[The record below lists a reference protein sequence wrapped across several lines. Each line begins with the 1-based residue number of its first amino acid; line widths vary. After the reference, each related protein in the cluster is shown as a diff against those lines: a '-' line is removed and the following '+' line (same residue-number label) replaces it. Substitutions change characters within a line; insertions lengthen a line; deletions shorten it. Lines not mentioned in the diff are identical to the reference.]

1 MLKIPGYTIIG
12 IVYEDSY
19 ITVAYAR
26 SERTRRT
33 MLLKIVKEGTRTT
46 IENAKLIHEYHFLSD
61 LDVDGLFKPV
71 SYLSFKTMIVLEFE
85 PIHAITLRE
94 YVRIHGSSPSVLIP
108 MLERAARRLQELHI
122 HDVLHLNIRPD
133 TLLVQESSQDVYLTG
148 FGYAVRRDQMNIEG
162 HGSLEANPI
171 YMSPEQTGRIG
182 HRLDS
187 RADIYSLGVTFYELF
202 AHRLPFTANGAL
214 PWAHAHL
221 TIRPEPFHDIHLP
234 QWISELILNMLE
246 KDPADRYFDMQSIT
260 EEIAQHRLAAIKESD
275 SDAKRCK
282 HEIRQNPFAS
292 NSIPTQ
298 QHHEV
303 PNAKNEEDKS
313 FQETIPSIS
322 LSGHIVNY
330 PQVLDL
336 AAIMQASHIFN
347 SEIVTERVAERFLQ
361 LLIMNAGAHR
371 GLILTLQE
379 GMWYVEAEAKQD
391 GRLMTASSR
400 RTLLGDAH
408 RVSRRLLIQTAESKA
423 ALCGSAA
430 TSGMDELNSPSSAHS
445 AKGSVLYFP
454 VVVQDQLLGVLFL
467 QNDVITKAFAPER
480 FHVLSTIASQALF
493 AIHARVRSHAELQL
507 SEHGLQTIR
516 KHTGEVHDLT
526 GREKEVLR
534 LISKGLSN
542 KEIAAALTIT
552 NETVKTH
559 IKKIFE
565 KLKVDRRGKAAAI
578 ANTLGL
584 LHEDHPSPE

>member
-1 MLKIPGYTIIG
+1 MLKIPGYTITG

-33 MLLKIVKEGTRTT
+33 MLLKIVKEGSRTT
-46 IENAKLIHEYHFLSD
+46 IENAKLIHEYHFLND
-61 LDVDGLFKPV
+61 LNVDGLFKPA

-108 MLERAARRLQELHI
+108 MLERAARRLQDLHT

-133 TLLVQESSQDVYLTG
+133 TLLVQESTQDIYLTG
-148 FGYAVRRDQMNIEG
+148 FGYAVRRDQLNLQG

-171 YMSPEQTGRIG
+171 YMSPEQTGRMS
-182 HRLDS
+182 HRLDG

-221 TIRPEPFHDIHLP
+221 TIRPDPFHDIQLP

-246 KDPADRYFDMQSIT
+246 KDPDDRYLDMRSIAEKIT
-260 EEIAQHRLAAIKESD
+260 RHRLAAESD
-275 SDAKRCK
+275 PDAKRCRY
-282 HEIRQNPFAS
+282 ETRQNPSAS
-292 NSIPTQ
+292 HSFQ
-298 QHHEV
+298 QHETLTD
-303 PNAKNEEDKS
+303 KDEGDKS
-313 FQETIPSIS
+313 FQETIPSMS

-347 SEIVTERVAERFLQ
+347 SEIATGRVAERFMQ
-361 LLIMNAGAHR
+361 LLVMNAGAHR
-371 GLILTLQE
+371 GLMLMLQD
-379 GMWYVEAEAKQD
+379 GKWYVEAAAKMD
-391 GRLMTASSR
+391 GRRWTASSQ
-400 RTLLGDAH
+400 RTLLEDAH
-408 RVSRRLLIQTAESKA
+408 GVSRRLLIQTAESQA
-423 ALCGSAA
+423 ALHGPTA
-430 TSGMDELNSPSSAHS
+430 TPGMVELNSTSSAQS
-445 AKGSVLYFP
+445 TEGSVLYFP
-454 VVVQDQLLGVLFL
+454 IVIQDQLLGVLFL
-467 QNDVITKAFAPER
+467 QNEMSRKVFAPDR

-493 AIHARVRSHAELQL
+493 AVHAKVRSRTELPL
-507 SEHGLQTIR
+507 SEHGLQSAKKR
-516 KHTGEVHDLT
+516 AGGVHDLT

-584 LHEDHPSPE
+584 LHEDHPFPE

>member
-1 MLKIPGYTIIG
+1 MLKIPGYTITG
-12 IVYEDSY
+12 IVYEDLY

-26 SERTRRT
+26 SERTGRT

-71 SYLSFKTMIVLEFE
+71 SYLSFKTMIVLEFK

-108 MLERAARRLQELHI
+108 MLERAARRLQGLHT

-148 FGYAVRRDQMNIEG
+148 FGYAVRRGQMNIEG

-171 YMSPEQTGRIG
+171 YMSPEQTGRMG
-182 HRLDS
+182 HRLDG
-187 RADIYSLGVTFYELF
+187 RADMYSLGVTFYELF

-221 TIRPEPFHDIHLP
+221 TLRPEPFHDIHLP
-234 QWISELILNMLE
+234 EWLSELILNMLE
-246 KDPADRYFDMQSIT
+246 KDPDDRYIDMQSIT
-260 EEIAQHRLAAIKESD
+260 EKIAQHRLAAMKESD
-275 SDAKRCK
+275 ANAKRYRYETK
-282 HEIRQNPFAS
+282 QNPFAS
-292 NSIPTQ
+292 NSIPAQ
-298 QHHEV
+298 QHEALT
-303 PNAKNEEDKS
+303 NKDEGDKS
-313 FQETIPSIS
+313 LQETVPSMS

-371 GLILTLQE
+371 GLMLTLRE

-391 GRLMTASSR
+391 GKRMTTYSR

-408 RVSRRLLIQTAESKA
+408 GVSRHLLIQTAESKA
-423 ALCGSAA
+423 ALYGPAA
-430 TSGMDELNSPSSAHS
+430 TSGVAGLNSASYTHS
-445 AKGSVLYFP
+445 ARGSVLYFP
-454 VVVQDQLLGVLFL
+454 IVIQDQLLGVLFL
-467 QNDVITKAFAPER
+467 QNELITKAFAPER
-480 FHVLSTIASQALF
+480 FHVMSTIASQALF
-493 AIHARVRSHAELQL
+493 AIHAKIRSHAELQL
-507 SEHGLQTIR
+507 SEHGLQTAKKR
-516 KHTGEVHDLT
+516 AGGTHNLT

-552 NETVKTH
+552 HETVKTH

-565 KLKVDRRGKAAAI
+565 KLNIDRRGKAAAI

-584 LHEDHPSPE
+584 LDEDHPSPE

>member
-1 MLKIPGYTIIG
+1 MLKIPGYTITG

-19 ITVAYAR
+19 IMVAYAR

-33 MLLKIVKEGTRTT
+33 MLLKIVKEGSRTT

-61 LDVDGLFKPV
+61 LNVDGLFKPV

-108 MLERAARRLQELHI
+108 MLERAARRLQDLHT

-133 TLLVQESSQDVYLTG
+133 TLLVQESTQDVYLTG
-148 FGYAVRRDQMNIEG
+148 FGYAVRRDQLNLQG

-171 YMSPEQTGRIG
+171 YMSPEQTGRMS
-182 HRLDS
+182 HRLDG

-221 TIRPEPFHDIHLP
+221 TIRPDPFHDIHLP

-246 KDPADRYFDMQSIT
+246 KDPDDRYLDMRSIA
-260 EEIAQHRLAAIKESD
+260 EKIARHRLAAESD
-275 SDAKRCK
+275 PDAQHCRY
-282 HEIRQNPFAS
+282 ETRQNPSAS
-292 NSIPTQ
+292 NSFQ
-298 QHHEV
+298 QHDAFTDKYEG
-303 PNAKNEEDKS
+303 DKS
-313 FQETIPSIS
+313 FQETVPSMS

-347 SEIVTERVAERFLQ
+347 SEIATERVAERFMQ
-361 LLIMNAGAHR
+361 LLVMNAGAHR
-371 GLILTLQE
+371 GLMLMLQD
-379 GMWYVEAEAKQD
+379 GKWYVETAAKMA
-391 GRLMTASSR
+391 GRRLTASSQ
-400 RTLLGDAH
+400 RTLLEDAH
-408 RVSRRLLIQTAESKA
+408 GVSRRLLIQTAESQA
-423 ALCGSAA
+423 ALHVPTA
-430 TSGMDELNSPSSAHS
+430 TPGMVELNSTSSAHS
-445 AKGSVLYFP
+445 PEGSVLYLP
-454 VVVQDQLLGVLFL
+454 IVIQDQLLGVVFL
-467 QNDVITKAFAPER
+467 QNEMSRKAFSPDR

-493 AIHARVRSHAELQL
+493 AIHAKVRSRTKLPL
-507 SEHGLQTIR
+507 SEHGLQSAKKR
-516 KHTGEVHDLT
+516 AGGVHDLT
-526 GREKEVLR
+526 EREKEVLR

-584 LHEDHPSPE
+584 LHEDHPFPE

>member
-1 MLKIPGYTIIG
+1 MLKIPGYTVTG

-94 YVRIHGSSPSVLIP
+94 YVRIHGSSPSALIL
-108 MLERAARRLQELHI
+108 MLERAARRLEELHT
-122 HDVLHLNIRPD
+122 HHVLHLNIRPD
-133 TLLVQESSQDVYLTG
+133 TLLVQVSSQEIYLTG
-148 FGYAVRRDQMNIEG
+148 FGYAVRRDQMSLEG

-171 YMSPEQTGRIG
+171 YMSPEQTGRMC
-182 HRLDS
+182 HRLDG

-221 TIRPEPFHDIHLP
+221 TMRPEPFHDIHLP

-246 KDPADRYFDMQSIT
+246 KDPDDRYPSMQIIA
-260 EEIAQHRLAAIKESD
+260 EKIAQQRSIAEED
-275 SDAKRCK
+275 S
-282 HEIRQNPFAS
+282 
-292 NSIPTQ
+292 
-298 QHHEV
+298 
-303 PNAKNEEDKS
+303 NAKTEQSKYEIKHTSSTSGSTPAQHLETLTARDVEDK
-313 FQETIPSIS
+313 PSLESVPSMS
-322 LSGHIVNY
+322 LAGHIVSY

-336 AAIMQASHIFN
+336 AAIMQASQIFN
-347 SEIVTERVAERFLQ
+347 SEIAAERVVERFMQ
-361 LLIMNAGAHR
+361 LLVMNAGAHR
-371 GLILTLQE
+371 GLMLTLQD
-379 GMWYVEAEAKQD
+379 GTWYVDAEAKIN
-391 GRLMTASSR
+391 GRGMTASSR
-400 RTLLGDAH
+400 RTPLEDTH
-408 RVSRRLLIQTAESKA
+408 EVSRCLLLQTAESKSVLHRPIATPEMVELKPA
-423 ALCGSAA
+423 AF
-430 TSGMDELNSPSSAHS
+430 AHS
-445 AKGSVLYFP
+445 VRGSVLYFP
-454 VVVQDQLLGVLFL
+454 IIIRNELLGVLFL
-467 QNDVITKAFAPER
+467 QNDMSSKAFVPER
-480 FHVLSTIASQALF
+480 YHVLSTIASQALF
-493 AIHARVRSHAELQL
+493 AIHATARFHAKLPLYGPSLQAA
-507 SEHGLQTIR
+507 R
-516 KHTGEVHDLT
+516 KHAGGVHDLT
-526 GREKEVLR
+526 RREKEVLR

-542 KEIAAALTIT
+542 KEIAATLTIT

-584 LHEDHPSPE
+584 LQEDHSFPE

>member
-1 MLKIPGYTIIG
+1 MLKIPGYTITG

-33 MLLKIVKEGTRTT
+33 MLLKIVKEGSRTT
-46 IENAKLIHEYHFLSD
+46 IENAKLIHEYHFLND
-61 LDVDGLFKPV
+61 LNVDGLFKPV

-108 MLERAARRLQELHI
+108 MLERAARRLQDLHTR
-122 HDVLHLNIRPD
+122 DVLHLNIRPD
-133 TLLVQESSQDVYLTG
+133 TLLVQESTQDVYLTG
-148 FGYAVRRDQMNIEG
+148 FGYAVRRDQLNLQG
-162 HGSLEANPI
+162 HVSLEANPI
-171 YMSPEQTGRIG
+171 YMSPEQTGRMS
-182 HRLDS
+182 HRLDG
-187 RADIYSLGVTFYELF
+187 RADMYSLGVTFYELF

-221 TIRPEPFHDIHLP
+221 TIRPDPFHDIHLP

-246 KDPADRYFDMQSIT
+246 KDPDDRYLDMRSIA
-260 EEIAQHRLAAIKESD
+260 EKIARHRLAVESD
-275 SDAKRCK
+275 TDAKRCRY
-282 HEIRQNPFAS
+282 ETRQNPSAS
-292 NSIPTQ
+292 NSFQ
-298 QHHEV
+298 QHE
-303 PNAKNEEDKS
+303 ALTDKDEGDKS
-313 FQETIPSIS
+313 FQETVPSMS

-347 SEIVTERVAERFLQ
+347 SVIAMERVAERFMQ
-361 LLIMNAGAHR
+361 LLVMNAGAHR
-371 GLILTLQE
+371 GLMLMLQD
-379 GMWYVEAEAKQD
+379 GKWYVEAAAKMD
-391 GRLMTASSR
+391 GRRLTASSQ
-400 RTLLGDAH
+400 RTLLEDAH
-408 RVSRRLLIQTAESKA
+408 GVSRRLLIQTAESQA
-423 ALCGSAA
+423 ALHGPTA
-430 TSGMDELNSPSSAHS
+430 TPGMVELNSTSSAHS
-445 AKGSVLYFP
+445 TKGSVLYFP
-454 VVVQDQLLGVLFL
+454 IVIQDQLLGVLFL
-467 QNDVITKAFAPER
+467 QNEMSTKAFAPDR

-493 AIHARVRSHAELQL
+493 AIHAKVRSHAELPL
-507 SEHGLQTIR
+507 SEHGLQSAKKR
-516 KHTGEVHDLT
+516 AGGVHDLT

-584 LHEDHPSPE
+584 LHEDRPFPE

>member
-1 MLKIPGYTIIG
+1 MLKIPGYTITG

-26 SERTRRT
+26 SERTPRT
-33 MLLKIVKEGTRTT
+33 MLLKIVKEGSRTT
-46 IENAKLIHEYHFLSD
+46 IENAKLIHEYHFLND
-61 LDVDGLFKPV
+61 LNVDGLFKPV

-108 MLERAARRLQELHI
+108 MLERAARRLQDLHT

-133 TLLVQESSQDVYLTG
+133 TLLVQESTQDIYLTG
-148 FGYAVRRDQMNIEG
+148 FGYAVRRDQLNLQG

-171 YMSPEQTGRIG
+171 YMSPEQTGRMS
-182 HRLDS
+182 HRLDG

-221 TIRPEPFHDIHLP
+221 TIRPDPFHDIHLP

-246 KDPADRYFDMQSIT
+246 KDPDDRYLDMRSIA
-260 EEIAQHRLAAIKESD
+260 EKIARHRLAAEAD
-275 SDAKRCK
+275 PDAKRCRY
-282 HEIRQNPFAS
+282 ETRLNPSAS
-292 NSIPTQ
+292 NSFQ
-298 QHHEV
+298 QHE
-303 PNAKNEEDKS
+303 AFTDKDERDKS
-313 FQETIPSIS
+313 FQETVPSMS

-347 SEIVTERVAERFLQ
+347 SEIATERVAERFMQ
-361 LLIMNAGAHR
+361 LLVMNAGAHR
-371 GLILTLQE
+371 GLMLMLQD
-379 GMWYVEAEAKQD
+379 GKWYVEAAAKMD
-391 GRLMTASSR
+391 GRRLTASSQ
-400 RTLLGDAH
+400 RTLLEDAH
-408 RVSRRLLIQTAESKA
+408 GVSRRLLIQTAESQA
-423 ALCGSAA
+423 ALHGPTA
-430 TSGMDELNSPSSAHS
+430 TPGMVELNSTSSTHS
-445 AKGSVLYFP
+445 TEGSVLYFP
-454 VVVQDQLLGVLFL
+454 IVIQDQLLGVLFL
-467 QNDVITKAFAPER
+467 QNEMSTKAFAPDR

-493 AIHARVRSHAELQL
+493 AIHAKVRSRTELPL
-507 SEHGLQTIR
+507 SEHGLQSAKKR
-516 KHTGEVHDLT
+516 AGGVHDLT

-584 LHEDHPSPE
+584 LHEDHPFPE

>member
-1 MLKIPGYTIIG
+1 MLKIPGYTITG

-26 SERTRRT
+26 SERTPRT
-33 MLLKIVKEGTRTT
+33 MLLKIVKEGSRTT
-46 IENAKLIHEYHFLSD
+46 IENAKLIHEYHFLND
-61 LDVDGLFKPV
+61 LNVDGLFKPV

-108 MLERAARRLQELHI
+108 MLERAARRLQDLHTR
-122 HDVLHLNIRPD
+122 DVLHLNIRPD
-133 TLLVQESSQDVYLTG
+133 TLLVQESTQDVYLTG
-148 FGYAVRRDQMNIEG
+148 FGYAVRRDQLNLQG

-171 YMSPEQTGRIG
+171 YMSPEQTGRMS
-182 HRLDS
+182 HRLDG

-221 TIRPEPFHDIHLP
+221 TIRPDPFHDIHLP

-246 KDPADRYFDMQSIT
+246 KDPDDRYLDMRSIA
-260 EEIAQHRLAAIKESD
+260 EKIARHRLAAEAD
-275 SDAKRCK
+275 PDAKRCRY
-282 HEIRQNPFAS
+282 ETRLNPSAS
-292 NSIPTQ
+292 NSFQ
-298 QHHEV
+298 QHE
-303 PNAKNEEDKS
+303 AFTDKDERDKS
-313 FQETIPSIS
+313 FQETVPSMS

-347 SEIVTERVAERFLQ
+347 SEIATERVAERFMQ
-361 LLIMNAGAHR
+361 LLVMNAGAHR
-371 GLILTLQE
+371 GLMLMLQD
-379 GMWYVEAEAKQD
+379 GKWYVEAAAKMD
-391 GRLMTASSR
+391 GRRLTASSQ
-400 RTLLGDAH
+400 RTLLEDAH
-408 RVSRRLLIQTAESKA
+408 GVSRRLLIQTAESQA
-423 ALCGSAA
+423 ALHGPTA
-430 TSGMDELNSPSSAHS
+430 TPGMVELNSTSSTHS
-445 AKGSVLYFP
+445 TEGSVLYFP
-454 VVVQDQLLGVLFL
+454 IVIQDQLLGVLFL
-467 QNDVITKAFAPER
+467 QNEMSTKAFAPDR

-493 AIHARVRSHAELQL
+493 AIHAKVRSRTELPL
-507 SEHGLQTIR
+507 SEHGLQSAKKR
-516 KHTGEVHDLT
+516 AGGVHDLT

-584 LHEDHPSPE
+584 LHEDHPFPE

>member
-1 MLKIPGYTIIG
+1 MLKIPGYTITG

-26 SERTRRT
+26 SERTPRT
-33 MLLKIVKEGTRTT
+33 MLLKIVKEGSRTT
-46 IENAKLIHEYHFLSD
+46 IENAKLIHEYHFLND
-61 LDVDGLFKPV
+61 LNVDGLFKPV

-108 MLERAARRLQELHI
+108 MLERAARRLQDLHTR
-122 HDVLHLNIRPD
+122 DVLHLNIRPD
-133 TLLVQESSQDVYLTG
+133 TLLVQESTQDIYLTG
-148 FGYAVRRDQMNIEG
+148 FGYAVRRDQLNLQG

-171 YMSPEQTGRIG
+171 YMSPEQTGRMS
-182 HRLDS
+182 HRLDG

-221 TIRPEPFHDIHLP
+221 TIRPDPFHDIHLP

-246 KDPADRYFDMQSIT
+246 KDPDDRYLDMRSIA
-260 EEIAQHRLAAIKESD
+260 EKIARHRLAAEAD
-275 SDAKRCK
+275 PDAKRCRY
-282 HEIRQNPFAS
+282 ETRLNPSAS
-292 NSIPTQ
+292 NSFQ
-298 QHHEV
+298 QHE
-303 PNAKNEEDKS
+303 AFTDKDERDKS
-313 FQETIPSIS
+313 FQETVPSMS

-347 SEIVTERVAERFLQ
+347 SEIATERVAERFMQ
-361 LLIMNAGAHR
+361 LLVMNAGAHR
-371 GLILTLQE
+371 GLMLMLQD
-379 GMWYVEAEAKQD
+379 GKWYVEAAAKMD
-391 GRLMTASSR
+391 GRRLTASSQ
-400 RTLLGDAH
+400 RTLLEDAH
-408 RVSRRLLIQTAESKA
+408 GVSRRLLIQTAESQA
-423 ALCGSAA
+423 ALHGPTA
-430 TSGMDELNSPSSAHS
+430 TPGMVELNSTSSAHS
-445 AKGSVLYFP
+445 TEGSVLYFP
-454 VVVQDQLLGVLFL
+454 IVIQDQLLGVLFL
-467 QNDVITKAFAPER
+467 QNEMSTKAFAPDR

-493 AIHARVRSHAELQL
+493 AIHAKVRSRTELPL
-507 SEHGLQTIR
+507 SEHGLQSAKKR
-516 KHTGEVHDLT
+516 AGGVHDLT

-584 LHEDHPSPE
+584 LHEDHPFPE